1 MLDWVLAR
9 APNVGGVVFEVFNT
23 NFPDMGA
30 EALAGELDKARE
42 IWARHSLV
50 AG

>member
-1 MLDWVLAR
+1 
-9 APNVGGVVFEVFNT
+9 
-23 NFPDMGA
+23 MGA
-30 EALAGELDKARE
+30 EALAGELSRARE

>member
-1 MLDWVLAR
+1 MLDWVLQR
-9 APNVGGVVFEVFNT
+9 APNTGGVVFEVFNT

-30 EALAGELDKARE
+30 ESLAVELGKARE